1 MLKIQLEKE
10 GVVIFESALYR
21 TTTTLVLRED
31 YLLLVDPNWLPAELN
46 FISDYINKLNGVF
59 PNRYILFTHSDYD
72 HIIGYGKFK
81 DFQSIASDAFVNNPD
96 KSKILDQIR
105 EFDNRYYISRDYPL
119 AYPRIDQVIEGDRQV
134 NSGSET
140 FHFFQA
146 PGHAVDAI
154 ITYVESAGILIVGDY
169 LSNIE
174 FPFIDYNFQ
183 AYYRTLEKLDSLLN
197 TLDVNI
203 LITGHGD
210 YTQRK
215 DEMLGRLLFAREYL
229 DDLKDSVIYG
239 NPYDLN
245 KLASQFG
252 FFEGMK
258 EAHLANFQLTQREL
272 KAI

>member
-1 MLKIQLEKE
+1 MKIQLEKE
-10 GVVIFESALYR
+10 GLVIFESVLYR
-21 TTTTLVLRED
+21 TTTTLVIHQD
-31 YLLLVDPNWLPAELN
+31 YLLLVDPNWLPSELS

-59 PNRYILFTHSDYD
+59 PNKYLLFTHSDYD
-72 HIIGYGKFK
+72 HIIGYGKFR
-81 DFQSIASDAFVNNPD
+81 DFQSIASHAFVSNPYQ
-96 KSKILDQIR
+96 SKILNQIR
-105 EFDNRYYISRDYPL
+105 EFDNQYYVSRDYRIS
-119 AYPRIDQVIEGDRQV
+119 YPDIDHAIEGDRQL

-146 PGHAVDAI
+146 PGHAMDAI

-174 FPFIDYNFQ
+174 FPFIDHNFQ
-183 AYYRTLEKLDSLLN
+183 AYYRTLEKLDSLLS
-197 TLDVNI
+197 TLDVKI

-215 DEMLGRLLFAREYL
+215 EEMLGRLLFAREYL

-245 KLASQFG
+245 KLASQFD

-258 EAHLANFQLTQREL
+258 EAHRANFQLTQREL
-272 KAI
+272 KAV